1 MNMLEIPKHKY
12 LVTTFKKNR
21 NNYLVTINNQEYE
34 LLEETVIKYRVI
46 KDASFD
52 NLEEILTFNET
63 AKYISDMKKYVARY
77 QKSKYNYFLYF
88 KNKYKELE
96 ENVIIEILDDLENK
110 KIINDYNYAASKV
123 NSLLN
128 KKNSIYFIR
137 ETLIYD
143 KVNTDIIDEILNE
156 IETDDSNN
164 IKSLISKL
172 DKKYQ
177 KYDIKT
183 RKQKI
188 IKYLLTKGFKYND
201 IKQNLEEIK
210 MVPIER
216 TSLGQ

>member
-156 IETDDSNN
+156 IEPADSNN

-201 IKQNLEEIK
+201 IKQNLDEID
-210 MVPIER
+210 
-216 TSLGQ
+216 

>member
-12 LVTTFKKNR
+12 LVTNFKKNR
-21 NNYLVTINNQEYE
+21 NNYFVTINNQEYE

-63 AKYISDMKKYVARY
+63 AKYISDMKKYIARY

-96 ENVIIEILDDLENK
+96 ENIIIEILDDLDNK

-143 KVNTDIIDEILNE
+143 KVNIDIIDEILSE

-177 KYDIKT
+177 KYDNKT

-201 IKQNLEEIK
+201 IKQNLEEID
-210 MVPIER
+210 
-216 TSLGQ
+216 

>member
-201 IKQNLEEIK
+201 IKQNLEEGLLNNK
-210 MVPIER
+210 SPKK
-216 TSLGQ
+216 

>member
-12 LVTTFKKNR
+12 LVTNLKKNR

-201 IKQNLEEIK
+201 IKQNLEEG
-210 MVPIER
+210 
-216 TSLGQ
+216 L

>member
-12 LVTTFKKNR
+12 LVTNFKKNR

-143 KVNTDIIDEILNE
+143 KVNINIIDEILNE

-201 IKQNLEEIK
+201 IKQNLEEGLLNNK
-210 MVPIER
+210 SPKK
-216 TSLGQ
+216 

>member
-12 LVTTFKKNR
+12 LVTNFKKNR

-52 NLEEILTFNET
+52 NLDEILTFNET
-63 AKYISDMKKYVARY
+63 AKYISDIKKYVARY

-110 KIINDYNYAASKV
+110 KIINDYNYAASKI

-201 IKQNLEEIK
+201 IKQNLGFFKIID
-210 MVPIER
+210 V
-216 TSLGQ
+216 

>member
-201 IKQNLEEIK
+201 IKQNLEEID
-210 MVPIER
+210 
-216 TSLGQ
+216 

>member
-88 KNKYKELE
+88 KNKYKQLE

-201 IKQNLEEIK
+201 IKQNLEEID
-210 MVPIER
+210 
-216 TSLGQ
+216 

>member
-12 LVTTFKKNR
+12 LVTNFKKNR

-156 IETDDSNN
+156 IEPADSNN

>member
-12 LVTTFKKNR
+12 LVTNFKKNR
-21 NNYLVTINNQEYE
+21 NNYIVTINNQEYE

-63 AKYISDMKKYVARY
+63 AKYISDMKKYIARY

-143 KVNTDIIDEILNE
+143 KVNTNIIDEILNE

-201 IKQNLEEIK
+201 IKQNLEEID
-210 MVPIER
+210 
-216 TSLGQ
+216 

>member
-52 NLEEILTFNET
+52 NLDEILTFNET
-63 AKYISDMKKYVARY
+63 AKYISDIKKYVARY

-201 IKQNLEEIK
+201 IKQNLEEID
-210 MVPIER
+210 
-216 TSLGQ
+216 

>member
-201 IKQNLEEIK
+201 IKQNLDEID
-210 MVPIER
+210 
-216 TSLGQ
+216 

>member
-12 LVTTFKKNR
+12 LVTNFKKNR

-63 AKYISDMKKYVARY
+63 AKYISDIKKYVARY

-177 KYDIKT
+177 KYDNKT

-201 IKQNLEEIK
+201 IKQNLEEID
-210 MVPIER
+210 
-216 TSLGQ
+216 

>member
-88 KNKYKELE
+88 KNKYKQLE

-201 IKQNLEEIK
+201 IKQNLDEID
-210 MVPIER
+210 
-216 TSLGQ
+216 

>member
-210 MVPIER
+210 VVQKSR
-216 TSLGQ
+216 TEIGK

>member
-12 LVTTFKKNR
+12 LVTNFKKNR

-52 NLEEILTFNET
+52 NLDEILTFNET
-63 AKYISDMKKYVARY
+63 AKYISDIKKYVARY

-201 IKQNLEEIK
+201 IKQNLE
-210 MVPIER
+210 
-216 TSLGQ
+216 G

>member
-12 LVTTFKKNR
+12 LVTNFKKNR

-63 AKYISDMKKYVARY
+63 AKYISDIKKYVARY

-110 KIINDYNYAASKV
+110 KMINDYNYAASKV